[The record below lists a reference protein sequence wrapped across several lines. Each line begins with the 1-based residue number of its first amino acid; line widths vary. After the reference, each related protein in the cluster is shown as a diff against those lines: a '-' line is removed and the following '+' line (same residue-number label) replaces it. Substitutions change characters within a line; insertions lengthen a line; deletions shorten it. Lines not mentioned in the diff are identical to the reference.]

1 MFRGNKMQ
9 DILNENLVYQNKNGI
24 EYMQFKKLLQ
34 YPEITHCYTL
44 KSNNQLNFPPV
55 YKDEK
60 KLKQS
65 YEKIAIALGIDANT
79 IIKPHQTHTDRVEI
93 VKWTSKFNHKK
104 IFTSI
109 ETQQT
114 ISIDKIAQNE
124 RQHGDSKPQF
134 NEVDGLLTSQ
144 KGITLCTTSAD
155 CISLLFYDPVKKVI
169 GSVHSGWKGT
179 LQGISKKA
187 IEKMVQEYQSNPEDI
202 ICCICPSIRKCCFE
216 VDEDVKELF
225 WRKYKNLP
233 NIEEI
238 IEKRKMI
245 EGKQKYHI
253 DTVKINQKLLKKEG
267 LKQENIIDSG
277 ICTMCHPKYFHSYR
291 ADKEN
296 SGRNAA
302 IISLVD

>member
-1 MFRGNKMQ
+1 MQ
-9 DILNENLVYQNKNGI
+9 NILNENLVYQEKNGI
-24 EYMQFKKLLQ
+24 EYIQFKKLLQ

-44 KSNNQLNFPPV
+44 RSNNKLNFPPV

-60 KLKQS
+60 TLKQS
-65 YEKIAIALGIDANT
+65 YEKIASCLGIDSST

-93 VKWTSKFNHKK
+93 VHNNIKLSEADSNKLNMQSENEKLKMSKSAFELEFDN
-104 IFTSI
+104 
-109 ETQQT
+109 
-114 ISIDKIAQNE
+114 
-124 RQHGDSKPQF
+124 
-134 NEVDGLLTSQ
+134 VDGLLTNQ

-155 CISLLFYDPVKKVI
+155 CISLLFYNPVKKVI

-187 IEKMVQEYQSNPEDI
+187 VEKMLQEYQSNPKDI

-225 WRKYKNLP
+225 WEKYKNLP
-233 NIEEI
+233 HIEEI
-238 IEKRKMI
+238 IQKGKVVEETIQKEKII
-245 EGKQKYHI
+245 EKKQKYHI
-253 DTVKINQKLLKKEG
+253 DTVKINQELLKQIG
-267 LKQENIIDSG
+267 LKQENIIDSN
-277 ICTMCHPKYFHSYR
+277 ICTMCHPEYFHSYR

-302 IISLVD
+302 MISLIN

>member
-1 MFRGNKMQ
+1 MQ
-9 DILNENLVYQNKNGI
+9 DIFNENLVYQNKNGI
-24 EYMQFKKLLQ
+24 EYIQFKKLLQ

-44 KSNNQLNFPPV
+44 RSNNKLDFPPV

-60 KLKQS
+60 TLKQS
-65 YEKIAIALGIDANT
+65 YEKIANALGIDANT

-93 VKWTSKFNHKK
+93 VARQA
-104 IFTSI
+104 ILL
-109 ETQQT
+109 
-114 ISIDKIAQNE
+114 DKIEQNKAQNL
-124 RQHGDSKPQF
+124 GDMLQF
-134 NEVDGLLTSQ
+134 NEVDGLLTNQ

-187 IEKMVQEYQSNPEDI
+187 VEKMLQEYQSNPKDI

-225 WRKYKNLP
+225 WEKYKNLP
-233 NIEEI
+233 HIEEI
-238 IEKRKMI
+238 IQKGKVVEENIQKEKII
-245 EGKQKYHI
+245 EKKQKYHI
-253 DTVKINQKLLKKEG
+253 DTVKINQELLKQIG
-267 LKQENIIDSG
+267 LKQENIIDSN
-277 ICTMCHPKYFHSYR
+277 ICTMCHPEYFHSYR
-291 ADKEN
+291 AEKEN

-302 IISLVD
+302 MISLIN

>member
-1 MFRGNKMQ
+1 MQ
-9 DILNENLVYQNKNGI
+9 NILNENLVYQEKNGI
-24 EYMQFKKLLQ
+24 EYIQFKKLLQ

-44 KSNNQLNFPPV
+44 RSNNKLNFPPV

-60 KLKQS
+60 TLKQS
-65 YEKIAIALGIDANT
+65 FEKIASCLGIDSST

-93 VKWTSKFNHKK
+93 VARQA
-104 IFTSI
+104 ILL
-109 ETQQT
+109 
-114 ISIDKIAQNE
+114 DKIEQNKAQNL
-124 RQHGDSKPQF
+124 GDMLQF
-134 NEVDGLLTSQ
+134 NEVDGLLTNQ

-155 CISLLFYDPVKKVI
+155 CISLLFYDPVEKVI

-187 IEKMVQEYQSNPEDI
+187 VEKMLQEYQSNPKDI

-225 WRKYKNLP
+225 WQKYKNLA

-238 IEKRKMI
+238 IQKGKVVEETIQKEKII
-245 EGKQKYHI
+245 EKKQKYHI
-253 DTVKINQKLLKKEG
+253 DTVKINQELLKQIG
-267 LKQENIIDSG
+267 LKQENIIDSN
-277 ICTMCHPKYFHSYR
+277 ICTMCHPEYFHSYR
-291 ADKEN
+291 AEKEN

-302 IISLVD
+302 MISLIN

>member
-1 MFRGNKMQ
+1 MQ
-9 DILNENLVYQNKNGI
+9 KILNENLVYQNKNGI
-24 EYMQFKKLLQ
+24 EYIQFKKLLQ

-44 KSNNQLNFPPV
+44 RSNNKLDFPPV
-55 YKDEK
+55 YKDAK
-60 KLKQS
+60 TLKQS
-65 YEKIAIALGIDANT
+65 YEKIANALGIDASS

-93 VKWTSKFNHKK
+93 VAR
-104 IFTSI
+104 
-109 ETQQT
+109 QA
-114 ISIDKIAQNE
+114 ISLDKIEQNKAQNL
-124 RQHGDSKPQF
+124 DDMPQF
-134 NEVDGLLTSQ
+134 NEVDGLLTNQ

-187 IEKMVQEYQSNPEDI
+187 VEKMLQEYQSNPEDI

-225 WRKYKNLP
+225 WQKYKNLP

-238 IEKRKMI
+238 IQNGKIIEK
-245 EGKQKYHI
+245 KQKYHI
-253 DTVKINQKLLKKEG
+253 DTVKINQELLKQIG
-267 LKQENIIDSG
+267 LKQENIIDSN
-277 ICTMCHPKYFHSYR
+277 ICTMCHPEYFHSYR

-302 IISLVD
+302 MISLIN